1 MHKETALRDAYGEAL
16 AKLGETNR
24 KVVVLDSDAGS
35 SCKSILFGKKF
46 PDRYYNVGI
55 SEINMNAM
63 AAGFAASG
71 FIAFTN
77 TFAAFMTLRGGD
89 PINSLI
95 CYDNLNVKLAGT
107 YCGLSDSYDGASHH
121 ATFDMA
127 VLRALPNI
135 TILSPCDAVETQK
148 AVFAAAA
155 HSGPVYL
162 RVSRAPEPLIFDDSY
177 DFRIGKGVVLRPG
190 TDVAL
195 AATGSMV
202 HEALKAADLLAG
214 EGISARVVN
223 IHTIKPID
231 KELITCCARE
241 TGALVAAEE
250 HSIYGGLGSAVS
262 EILSGEFPVP
272 MEFAGMTDYAES
284 GDYRELQKK
293 YGLDAESIAC
303 HAKKAI
309 AKKRKTISAVST

>member
-1 MHKETALRDAYGEAL
+1 MNKPIALRDAYGEAL

-24 KVVVLDSDAGS
+24 KVVVLDSDVGS

-89 PINSLI
+89 PINSMI
-95 CYDNLNVKLAGT
+95 CYDKLNVKLAGT

-121 ATFDMA
+121 AAFDMA
-127 VLRALPNI
+127 ILRALPNI
-135 TILSPCDAVETQK
+135 TILSPCDAVETRK

-162 RVSRAPEPLIFDDSY
+162 RISRAPEPVIFDEHY
-177 DFRIGKGVVLRPG
+177 GFEIGKGVILRPG
-190 TDVAL
+190 SDVTL

-223 IHTIKPID
+223 IHTVKPID
-231 KELITCCARE
+231 EELITRCARE
-241 TGALVAAEE
+241 TGALVSAEE
-250 HSIYGGLGSAVS
+250 HSVHGGLGSAVA
-262 EILSGEFPVP
+262 EIVSGEFPVP
-272 MEFAGMTDYAES
+272 MEFVGMTCYAES

-293 YGLDAESIAC
+293 YGLDAESIAR

-309 AKKRKTISAVST
+309 AKKRNTVSAISN